1 MLGDAEGSTVQDKCQ
16 KKNKNTK
23 GRSAEPMILSDLET
37 NVATGKLQL
46 LMLLNYWC
54 TVPGFQLDLQLTW
67 LITGIPNMAAHHFG
81 KGSTGGF

>member
-46 LMLLNYWC
+46 LMLLNY
-54 TVPGFQLDLQLTW
+54 
-67 LITGIPNMAAHHFG
+67 
-81 KGSTGGF
+81 